1 MHDDDPPN
9 NVLIEAVLN
18 GIKSGVVFLVDSEI
32 DHRDVERLVKKTE
45 KLALG
50 AIVEQFGDDMAKKF
64 FVKSENPWILRTSFG
79 GWIFF
84 YPIEALTPETSLA
97 EVGIPESVYWPN
109 ASGEYAR
116 VPHSHWAPLRTK
128 HTWRPSAK
136 ALLGRPRS
144 VWERLRDP

>member
-9 NVLIEAVLN
+9 SVLIEAVLN

-32 DHRDVERLVKKTE
+32 DDRDVERLVQKTE

-50 AIVEQFGDDMAKKF
+50 AIVEQFGDDMARKF
-64 FVKSENPWILRTSFG
+64 FVKSENLWILRTSFG

-97 EVGIPESVYWPN
+97 EVGTPESVYWPN

-116 VPHSHWAPLRTK
+116 VPHSQWASLRAN
-128 HTWRPSAK
+128 HTWRPSAR
-136 ALLGRPRS
+136 ALSGRPRS